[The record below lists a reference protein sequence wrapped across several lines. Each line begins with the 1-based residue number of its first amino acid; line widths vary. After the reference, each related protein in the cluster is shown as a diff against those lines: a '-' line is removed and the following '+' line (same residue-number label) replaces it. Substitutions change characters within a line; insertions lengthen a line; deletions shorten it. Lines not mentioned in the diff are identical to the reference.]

1 MKTIHPALVFLF
13 GFLAALGFVFILC
26 ANNMMPMDCCSNDN
40 VVITEPVVVDLNDT
54 QGVVIKK
61 DSADILITRYDS
73 VITELMPPIFRESD
87 GYKGGRISVLA
98 LQNLITQIDPS
109 QLDSSF
115 VNFRFGY
122 LGPRVRANGNMIGDI
137 CVIFSAGSLLPG
149 APPSTNQYLVR
160 TSTAAGFCPT
170 RCF

>member
-1 MKTIHPALVFLF
+1 MKNTHPALVFLG

-26 ANNMMPMDCCSNDN
+26 ETNMMPLDCCSTGN
-40 VVITEPVVVDLNDT
+40 VVIKEPVVVDLNDT

-98 LQNLITQIDPS
+98 LQNLINQVDPT

-115 VNFRFGY
+115 VNFRFGF
-122 LGPRVRANGNMIGDI
+122 LSPRVRANGNMIGDI
-137 CVIFSAGSLLPG
+137 CLIFSTGSLRPESQPG
-149 APPSTNQYLVR
+149 PNQYIVR
-160 TSTAAGFCPT
+160 TSGPAGFCPT
-170 RCF
+170 RCR